1 MVVVESTTNWPQL
14 RSVQSTA
21 GETLPGYM
29 EQGAGFHTEG
39 EGPRG
44 H

>member
-1 MVVVESTTNWPQL
+1 MVVVTDWPQL
-14 RSVQSTA
+14 CSVQSTA
-21 GETLPGYM
+21 GETLLGYT
-29 EQGAGFHTEG
+29 EQGTGFHTEG